1 MELRS
6 ELESLNLLIYQMSQ
20 WESDIE
26 SDLLIHQRMSEKTR
40 KDKIKL
46 ADGKRQLVRIAFIT
60 FQN

>member
-6 ELESLNLLIYQMSQ
+6 EMESLNLLIYQMSR

-26 SDLLIHQRMSEKTR
+26 SNLLIHQRMSEKTR

-46 ADGKRQLVRIAFIT
+46 ADEKRQLVRAFYVL
-60 FQN
+60 N